1 MKTLPLCA
9 LAIALAVSLAAPR
22 VGAADTPL
30 TTNWRG
36 TLQDAGSAANG
47 VYDIEVRLH
56 GQRDSSKA
64 LTGSIEF
71 PGVRVSNG
79 QFELPLEL
87 APWLQAQ
94 PELWLELAIK
104 GQGDSGFVTLPD
116 RAAVKAGAATC
127 WNTRGNAGN
136 SPGLD
141 FLGTTDNQ
149 GLEFRANNRRVAI
162 YGFFGAAE
170 SPIALHGHEDNLTLG
185 QGAVIAGGGSGTFPN
200 LGFSNYGTISGGR
213 GNTVG
218 AFNGNNIAPTVGG
231 GINNQATGSY
241 AVVAGGS
248 GNSATG
254 PEAAVAGGIGNLAS
268 GRYSAISGGSNNTA
282 TGRAGTIAGG
292 DSNLVGEVS
301 VVGGGDFNEATGAL
315 ATIPG
320 GRSNRATGQSSFA
333 AGQNAHAAHFGSFVW
348 SDGSTGTTFAS
359 TRPFQMRFRASG
371 GLHLQGEDSLGIT
384 ADDLGNTD
392 VVELVVEAADAQTYL
407 MSDNVGTFGSAV
419 ALGEM
424 NNDNLVNTWAIARE
438 TSGGGNGLRFAFG
451 SNAIA
456 ATNTVRVKFNSN
468 GTVFKSSGSASW
480 DVISDARLKTELGPL
495 ENALDRLLRLRGVRF
510 EYHSDAKPYGMD
522 LPKGEQ
528 IGFIAQEVQQ
538 VFPEWVN
545 TSEDGVLT
553 IGERGTTALLVE
565 ALRELT
571 VRNAV
576 LEAELRARDAALDAR
591 IAALESR
598 LGATH
603 QP

>member
-9 LAIALAVSLAAPR
+9 LAVTLALSLAAPR
-22 VGAADTPL
+22 PGAAQTPL

-36 TLQDAGSAANG
+36 TLQDGATAANG

-64 LTGSIEF
+64 LTGAIQF

-104 GQGDSGFVTLPD
+104 GQGDSGFVSLPD
-116 RAAVKAGAATC
+116 RAAVKAGTATC

-136 SPGLD
+136 TPGLD
-141 FLGTTDNQ
+141 FLGTTDEQ
-149 GLEFRANNRRVAI
+149 ALQFRVDNRRVGV

-170 SPIALHGHEDNLTLG
+170 SPIVLNGYETNFTLG
-185 QGAVIAGGGSGTFPN
+185 QGAVIAGGGNAASPN
-200 LGFSNYGTISGGR
+200 IVHSNYGTISGGR
-213 GNTVG
+213 GNVVG
-218 AFNGNNIAPTVGG
+218 TSNNNTIAPTVSGG
-231 GINNQATGSY
+231 VGNQATTNY
-241 AVVAGGS
+241 AVVAGGLS
-248 GNSATG
+248 NRATG
-254 PEAAVAGGIGNLAS
+254 IESVVGGGGNNLAS
-268 GRYSAISGGSNNTA
+268 GRDSTISGGSNNTV
-282 TGRAGTIAGG
+282 TGLLGTVAGG
-292 DSNLVGEVS
+292 DNNIAGEAS
-301 VVGGGDFNEATGAL
+301 AVGGGDFNEATGAL

-320 GRSNRATGQSSFA
+320 GRNNLATGQSSFA
-333 AGQNAHAAHFGSFVW
+333 AGQNAHAAHIGSFVW
-348 SDGSTGTTFAS
+348 SDGSSGTPFAS
-359 TRPFQMRFRASG
+359 IRPYQMRFRASG
-371 GLHLQGEDSLGIT
+371 GLHLQGEDSLNISL
-384 ADDLGNTD
+384 ADLGNSD
-392 VVELVVEAADAQTYL
+392 PVELVVEAADAQAYL
-407 MSDNVGTFGSAV
+407 MSDGVGTFGSAL

-424 NNDNLVNTWAIARE
+424 SNGSLTNTWAIARE

-456 ATNTVRVKFNSN
+456 STNTVRVKFNSN

-480 DVISDARLKTELGPL
+480 DVVSDARLKTEIGPL

-510 EYHSDAKPYGMD
+510 EYRTDARPYGME
-522 LPKGEQ
+522 LPRGEQ

-545 TSEDGVLT
+545 TGDDGILT

-576 LEAELRARDAALDAR
+576 LEAELRARDAAFEAR
-591 IAALESR
+591 IAALER
-598 LGATH
+598 ARH
-603 QP
+603 